1 VIGCQFYFHVNVL
14 KEEQIFAHLSS
25 ANIFCTAAWQLEISF
40 VGKVQSNDL
49 NSQEEMSEVPSIKTV
64 NNKTNQDRK

>member
-1 VIGCQFYFHVNVL
+1 VIGCQFYLHVNVL

-25 ANIFCTAAWQLEISF
+25 ANIFCTAAWKLDISF

-49 NSQEEMSEVPSIKTV
+49 NSQEEVGEVPSIKTV
-64 NNKTNQDRK
+64 NNKTTQDRR